1 MSKAPKVVTRTGI
14 PRVAFGCA
22 AMLATLALSAG
33 SSMATTVAL
42 TTAPNL
48 PTLTGVTLNGQSQ
61 STFTIWSNAMKI
73 TSSGTNNG
81 WNLTVNGNSA
91 VGKSAVFKQYCPNA
105 TCGSDSG
112 PAYVSGGQTLAAN
125 SLTLSS
131 TGASFTGQNGT
142 TGTAPTLQCASAC
155 NVDSA
160 SAVKIASAAAGT
172 GMGTWAS
179 TGWGGSSLALSTPST
194 LKTLQSNEVYRV
206 DLVWTINS
214 GP

>member
-14 PRVAFGCA
+14 PRVAFGCG
-22 AMLATLALSAG
+22 AMLATLALTAG

-61 STFTIWSNAMKI
+61 STSTIWSNAMQI

-91 VGKSAVFKQYCPNA
+91 AGRSAVFKQYCPNA
-105 TCGSDSG
+105 TCGTDSG
-112 PAYVSGGQTLAAN
+112 PGYITGGFTLPAGSLTMNTSGASWTSAAPRPAYQCSVTPFCKIDQTTATKVVSASTSVALGTSTGSGSTVLTLA
-125 SLTLSS
+125 TP
-131 TGASFTGQNGT
+131 ASMRK
-142 TGTAPTLQCASAC
+142 LQ
-155 NVDSA
+155 
-160 SAVKIASAAAGT
+160 T
-172 GMGTWAS
+172 
-179 TGWGGSSLALSTPST
+179 
-194 LKTLQSNEVYRV
+194 NEVYRLN
-206 DLVWTINS
+206 LVWTLSS

>member
-14 PRVAFGCA
+14 SRVAFGCG
-22 AMLATLALSAG
+22 AMLATLALTAG

-91 VGKSAVFKQYCPNA
+91 AGRSAVFKQYCPNA
-105 TCGSDSG
+105 TCGTDSG
-112 PAYVSGGQTLAAN
+112 PGYITGGFTLPADSLTMNTSGASWTSAAPRPAYQCSVTPFCKIDQTTATKVVSASTSVALGTWTGSGSTVLTLA
-125 SLTLSS
+125 TP
-131 TGASFTGQNGT
+131 ASMRK
-142 TGTAPTLQCASAC
+142 LQ
-155 NVDSA
+155 
-160 SAVKIASAAAGT
+160 T
-172 GMGTWAS
+172 
-179 TGWGGSSLALSTPST
+179 
-194 LKTLQSNEVYRV
+194 NEVYRL
-206 DLVWTINS
+206 DLVWTLSS

>member
-14 PRVAFGCA
+14 PRVAFGCG
-22 AMLATLALSAG
+22 AMLAMLALTAG

-61 STFTIWSNAMKI
+61 STSTIWSNAMKI

-105 TCGSDSG
+105 TCGTDSG
-112 PAYVSGGQTLAAN
+112 PAFITGGFTLPAGSLTMNTSGASWTSAAPRPAYQCSVTPFCKIDQTTATKVVSASTSVALGTWTGSGSTVLTLA
-125 SLTLSS
+125 TP
-131 TGASFTGQNGT
+131 ASMRK
-142 TGTAPTLQCASAC
+142 LQ
-155 NVDSA
+155 
-160 SAVKIASAAAGT
+160 T
-172 GMGTWAS
+172 
-179 TGWGGSSLALSTPST
+179 
-194 LKTLQSNEVYRV
+194 NEVYRLNV
-206 DLVWTINS
+206 VWTLSS